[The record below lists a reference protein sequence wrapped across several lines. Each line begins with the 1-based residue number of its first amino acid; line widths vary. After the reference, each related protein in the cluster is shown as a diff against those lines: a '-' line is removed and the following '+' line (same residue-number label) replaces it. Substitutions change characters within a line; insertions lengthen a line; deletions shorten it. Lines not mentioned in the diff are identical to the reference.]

1 MARMRVTVKE
11 NAAQI
16 VFVAVVSTLL
26 SGFGSAWMMML
37 LFGMFAGY
45 LGVPGLAIGYWATY
59 VIYLMLR
66 LILVKASADD

>member
-1 MARMRVTVKE
+1 MARARLTIKE

-16 VFVAVVSTLL
+16 VVVSVLAMLL
-26 SGFGSAWMMML
+26 SGFGSAWLMML